1 MRDFFTSFKWIT
13 KIGVGYAVFLG
24 VALTVF
30 SALIISDSK
39 LMGRAVMMDMEKAGE
54 ITSEYG
60 EQAISSYLQTCI
72 EAVELTGHG
81 VEKLLDEQV
90 PMYDVQKYIEVQSE
104 NYTEVVDPNY
114 TGIYGYIRGKYLDG
128 SGWKPDA
135 GYDPTSRPW
144 YTDALAAGG
153 QAKLVD
159 PYMDMQTK
167 KVAMSVSKLLA
178 DQSSVISVDV
188 SLAKV
193 QEMTEE
199 ILRANSKT
207 EVMLITSDGTIVA
220 HSVESRTLGNVF
232 GKTEL
237 LHGHTIDELKNATQ
251 RDFKVT
257 FKGKHY
263 YVYFKEVYDGW
274 FAISQ
279 INIDAALAEKSGIVA
294 THVIAIIL
302 LWGSLFGLFVN
313 VGKRR
318 FEATKNYSQMY
329 SISGIYTT
337 MDLINLEEDTFQM
350 IRCDGEE
357 LRDSQEGM
365 TVGAHRIMRETMW
378 VCTAESSQN
387 KLFNFIDLK
396 TLDERMSDTDT
407 ISIEYLDNNN
417 KWCRGRFT
425 VVERNKHGKLKSVL
439 WMIEPIDKEK
449 REREHLEWLSETD
462 RLTGI
467 MNRGGGEEKIRQV
480 IETGGK
486 GMLAILDADHFKSIN
501 DTFGHQVGDAVIIA
515 IANCMKK
522 SFRDVDV
529 VMRLGG
535 DEFSVF
541 LSDIQDRK
549 IAEQILG
556 RFIDN
561 IHAISIPQITDRKIE
576 VSVGAAFLDQ
586 SRIKDFETLYK
597 SADSGVYKSKKTVGS
612 CVTFS
617 EDIAEAP
624 KQSS

>member
-1 MRDFFTSFKWIT
+1 MRDFFNNFKWIS
-13 KIGVGYAVFLG
+13 KIGAGYAVFLG
-24 VALTVF
+24 IALTVF
-30 SALIISDSK
+30 SVLIISDSY
-39 LMGRAVMMDMEKAGE
+39 LMGRAVMHDMENVGE

-60 EQAISSYLQTCI
+60 EQAITSYLQTCV
-72 EAVELTGHG
+72 EAVSLTGHG
-81 VEKLLDEQV
+81 VEKLLDDRV
-90 PMYDVQKYIEVQSE
+90 PSYDIQKYIEVQSD
-104 NYTEVVDPNY
+104 NYTQVIDPNY
-114 TGIYGYIRGKYLDG
+114 TGIYGYINGKYVDG
-128 SGWKPDA
+128 AGWTPEP
-135 GYDPTSRPW
+135 GYDAKSRPW
-144 YTDALAAGG
+144 YEDALEAGG
-153 QAKLVD
+153 SPKLVD

-167 KVAMSVSKLLA
+167 KVAMSVSKLLK
-178 DQSSVISVDV
+178 DQDSVISIDV

-193 QEMTEE
+193 QEMTEQ
-199 ILRANSKT
+199 ILRDNEKT

-220 HSVESRTLGNVF
+220 HSVESRTLGNIF
-232 GKTEL
+232 SKTEL
-237 LHGHTIDELKNATQ
+237 LHGHTMEELN
-251 RDFKVT
+251 DPNNDFFKVSY
-257 FKGKHY
+257 KGKKY
-263 YVYFKEVYDGW
+263 YVYFKEVYDDW
-274 FAISQ
+274 FVVSQ
-279 INIDAALAEKSGIVA
+279 INIDTAISEKNGIVA
-294 THVIAIIL
+294 AHVFAMIL
-302 LWGSLFGLFVN
+302 LWGSMFGLFVN

-318 FEATKNYSQMY
+318 FEANKNYSQMY

-350 IRCDGEE
+350 VRCDGEE

-396 TLDERMSDTDT
+396 TLNERMSDTDT

-425 VVERNKHGKLKSVL
+425 VVERNKRGNLKSVL

-467 MNRGGGEEKIRQV
+467 MNRGGGEEKIRQI

-501 DTFGHQVGDAVIIA
+501 DTFGHQVGDSVIIA

-541 LSDIQDRK
+541 LSDIHERK
-549 IAEQILG
+549 IAEQILN
-556 RFIDN
+556 RFMDN
-561 IHAISIPQITDRKIE
+561 IHAINIPQITDRKIE
-576 VSVGAAFLDQ
+576 VSIGAAFLDQ
-586 SRIKDFETLYK
+586 SEIKDFETLYK
-597 SADSGVYKSKKTVGS
+597 SADSGVYKSKKITGS
-612 CVTFS
+612 CVTFA
-617 EDIAEAP
+617 EDMAAD
-624 KQSS
+624 KQ